1 MARVKKWSWGVSRV
15 SEKVDFSGLRFLVVD
30 DNQHVR
36 RIVRT
41 LLHGFGV
48 REVYEASDGAAGLD
62 AVQNFLP
69 DFIITDWVMPLF
81 DGLEFVQMIRQP
93 DSTLNPYVPIIMLTA
108 HSERHRVLQARD
120 AGVNDFLCKPISA
133 KSLHQRISAILLN
146 PRPFIRANSYF
157 GPDRRRPSNAAG
169 YRGPERRKEQHGVIE
184 VENPLDRQSLSA

>member
-1 MARVKKWSWGVSRV
+1 M
-15 SEKVDFSGLRFLVVD
+15 SEKIDFSDLRFLVVD

-48 REVYEASDGAAGLD
+48 REVYEAGDGAAGLD

-93 DSTLNPYVPIIMLTA
+93 DSTLNPYVPIIMLSA

-146 PRPFIRANSYF
+146 PRPFIRATSYF
-157 GPDRRRPSNAAG
+157 GPDRRRQTSGPA
-169 YRGPERRKEQHGVIE
+169 YRGAERREKQIGMIE
-184 VENPLDRQSLSA
+184 IDSPISRQSVSA

>member
-1 MARVKKWSWGVSRV
+1 MTTSRQWRIG
-15 SEKVDFSGLRFLVVD
+15 SGFMMDKVDFSDLRFLVVD

-48 REVYEASDGAAGLD
+48 REVYEAADGAAGLD
-62 AVQNFLP
+62 SVQNFLP

-120 AGVNDFLCKPISA
+120 AGVNDFVCKPISA
-133 KSLHQRISAILLN
+133 KALHQRITAVLTQA
-146 PRPFIRANSYF
+146 RPFIRSANYF
-157 GPDRRRPSNAAG
+157 GPDRRRPSPATS
-169 YRGPERRKEQHGVIE
+169 YRGAERRKSQSELIE
-184 VENPLDRQSLSA
+184 VENPLDREGLRA

>member
-1 MARVKKWSWGVSRV
+1 MAVVNKWSWGITRV
-15 SEKVDFSGLRFLVVD
+15 SDNVDFSGLRFLVVD

-36 RIVRT
+36 RIIRT

-48 REVYEASDGAAGLD
+48 REVYEAADGAAGLD

-93 DSTLNPYVPIIMLTA
+93 DSNLNPYVPIIMLSA
-108 HSERHRVLQARD
+108 HSERHRVLEARD

-133 KSLHQRISAILLN
+133 KSLHQRISAILLS
-146 PRPFIRANSYF
+146 PRPFIRATSYF
-157 GPDRRRPSNAAG
+157 GPDRRRQTAAVA
-169 YRGPERRKEQHGVIE
+169 YRGPERRVEQSGVIE
-184 VENPLDRQSLSA
+184 VESPLARQSLSA

>member
-1 MARVKKWSWGVSRV
+1 MAD
-15 SEKVDFSGLRFLVVD
+15 KVDFSGLRFLVVD

-36 RIVRT
+36 RIIRT

-48 REVYEASDGAAGLD
+48 REVYEAADGAAGLD

-93 DSTLNPYVPIIMLTA
+93 DSPLNPYVPIIMLSA
-108 HSERHRVLQARD
+108 HSERHRVMQARD

-133 KSLHQRISAILLN
+133 KSLHQRISSILID
-146 PRPFIRANSYF
+146 PKPFIRANSYF
-157 GPDRRRPSNAAG
+157 GPDRRRPNSTST
-169 YRGPERRKEQHGVIE
+169 YRGPERRLEQTELIP
-184 VENPLDRQSLSA
+184 VENPLQRAG

>member
-1 MARVKKWSWGVSRV
+1 M

-36 RIVRT
+36 RIIRT

-48 REVYEASDGAAGLD
+48 REVYEAADGAAGLD

-93 DSTLNPYVPIIMLTA
+93 DSPLNPYVPIIMLSA

-133 KSLHQRISAILLN
+133 KALHQRITSILLN
-146 PRPFIRANSYF
+146 PKPFIKANSYF
-157 GPDRRRPSNAAG
+157 GPDRRRPNVAST
-169 YRGPERRKEQHGVIE
+169 YRGPERRVEQVGVIE
-184 VENPLDRQSLSA
+184 IENPLQRTA